1 MGPLVGVMC
10 FLGAAIAWAFF
21 AFQPEYAN
29 KKALSVF
36 NWSVLGAGGMI
47 VLALMF
53 NINMFLNMMSTESA
67 GKYKLPFEIG
77 GALGVEI
84 LWLAVMFVIRNFWL
98 FKPPRRP
105 GGWG

>member
-29 KKALSVF
+29 KRALSVF
-36 NWSVLGAGGMI
+36 NWSVLGAGSMI

-53 NINMFLNMMSTESA
+53 NIDMFLNMIPDA
-67 GKYKLPFEIG
+67 GKYKIGFEFA
-77 GALGVEI
+77 GALGVEVI
-84 LWLAVMFVIRNFWL
+84 WLSIMFLLRNFWI